1 MVLFGFVANRL
12 NVSITGLEASQGTH
26 YIPKWPEV
34 MITFSLISV
43 GFAIFR
49 MAALHLPLF
58 VEPKPVEERE
68 PELVTI

>member
-1 MVLFGFVANRL
+1 
-12 NVSITGLEASQGTH
+12 
-26 YIPKWPEV
+26 

-58 VEPKPVEERE
+58 VEPKPVEEPE